1 MRIPPLPLM
10 LALLTAFATGCS
22 AESPKPESPVF
33 YLGGIQ
39 VNEPDAEHWLD
50 RLEAQ
55 GMNTVEITH
64 YAHQGDWDSD
74 NLWWEKENEGLM
86 VELRAAKRRGFK
98 VVFVLR
104 LALDHAFPRNAFL
117 WHGMIMPTT
126 EAQLEEW
133 FRRYGEFA
141 SFWTDVARREGVD
154 ALFIASELNS
164 MTSTLPLA
172 ALPALE
178 EYYLDREKQEKRRA
192 ELLEHG
198 EQITERHLQLPHR
211 EGFEKLDDYL
221 DARLQT
227 ERSWAERLVHETGD
241 PKAALAMVNT
251 RRATLEAKWRELIA
265 RLRERFPGP
274 LGYAA
279 NFDQYQDVGFWDAL
293 DLIGINAYFSLREEV
308 YPYRNSRELYRQLA
322 EGWRKV
328 LGEIQA
334 VRNERGLLGK
344 PVIFTELGYTYRANS
359 TIQPWASTGFS
370 ILPAGG
376 DKTALKIWQ
385 DEPIEPS
392 ERAMAVRALHEVSQE
407 IDPALLTGVLYWKL
421 STVESHF
428 AIEPFVVLIDEV
440 IDDPILAELRRFR
453 R

>member
-1 MRIPPLPLM
+1 M
-10 LALLTAFATGCS
+10 LILLASLTTACLADS
-22 AESPKPESPVF
+22 LKEKLSVF

-86 VELRAAKRRGFK
+86 VELRAAKRRGLK
-98 VVFVLR
+98 VILILR

-126 EAQLEEW
+126 DAQLEEW
-133 FRRYGEFA
+133 FRRYTEFA
-141 SFWTDVARREGVD
+141 LFWTDIARREGVD
-154 ALFIASELNS
+154 VLFIGSELSS
-164 MTSTLPLA
+164 MTSTRPLA

-178 EYYLDREKQEKRRA
+178 EYFLDREKQARRRA

-198 EQITERHLQLPHR
+198 EKIGERHLQLPHQK
-211 EGFEKLDDYL
+211 GFDRLEDYL
-221 DARLQT
+221 DARATT
-227 ERSWAERLVHETGD
+227 ERGWAERLVQETSD
-241 PKAALAMVNT
+241 PAAALAKINA
-251 RRATLEAKWRELIA
+251 RRAALDVKWRELIA

-293 DLIGINAYFSLREEV
+293 DVIGINAYFSLRKEL
-308 YPYRNSRELYRQLA
+308 YPFRNSREIYRQLG
-322 EGWRKV
+322 EGWRAV
-328 LGEIQA
+328 LGEIQTL
-334 VRNERGLLGK
+334 RTERGLLDK

-359 TIQPWASTGFS
+359 TFQPWASTGFS
-370 ILPAGG
+370 ILPAGEG
-376 DKTALKIWQ
+376 KTELKVWQ
-385 DEPIEPS
+385 DEPIDLA
-392 ERAMAVRALHEVSQE
+392 ERAMAVRALHEVARE
-407 IDPALLTGVLYWKL
+407 IDPKLLTGVLYWKL

-428 AIEPFVVLIDEV
+428 DIEPFVVLIDEV